1 MPVYYYIL
9 VAVSVGVAGG
19 LQAIINS
26 NLNKAADLPLTTL
39 VVNMVALAT
48 ILPVYLII
56 SRQNLGVLREADWFA
71 YLGGILG
78 VIVVMGST
86 FLIPRLGITIASS
99 IIIVSQLTFAMVAD
113 HYGWFGIR
121 EIPVSFTKAAG
132 LGLMIAGIYLFFYKT
147 PVS

>member
-9 VAVSVGVAGG
+9 IAVAVGFAGG

-26 NLNKAADLPLTTL
+26 NLNKVANLPLTTL
-39 VVNMVALAT
+39 VVNLVALAT
-48 ILPVYLII
+48 IIPVYLIF
-56 SRQNLGVLREADWFA
+56 SRQSFGVLREANWYA
-71 YLGGILG
+71 YIGGVLG

-86 FLIPRLGITIASS
+86 FLIPRVGVTIASS
-99 IIIVSQLTFAMVAD
+99 VIIVSQLAFAVAAD
-113 HYGWFGIR
+113 HFGWFGIP
-121 EIPVSFTKAAG
+121 EIPFTLTKIAG